1 MRLGL
6 RWQILV
12 SLVLIM
18 VATVLLVSLA
28 TVGLTG
34 RTMEAQEQ
42 RTAER
47 LARIAVTTMG
57 SALRTDIEFS
67 DEYNREN
74 LQRLCEL
81 FSGQFDGTRV
91 SVMAA
96 TEGAGLMRVVAS
108 HPAEPEE
115 LANEIEVLVARASGR
130 LLSGISTSAE
140 VRQVDVYAP
149 IRLQE
154 TTVAVLRLQYP
165 LAEVQQTVAASQQ
178 LILLYIGLDALFI
191 IVLGL
196 FISTRVIV
204 RPVQAI
210 SAATER
216 VASGD
221 LGTSI
226 ATDAANELG
235 DLARNFELMVAKLRE
250 NRDAMN
256 RQVEELAES
265 KAVLERT
272 QDELVRSEKLATVGG
287 LAAGIAHE
295 IGNPLAAVIG
305 LLEFLQDRE
314 GLDDADLDDLLGR
327 IDGEIERISGI
338 INDLLDYARV
348 GNDIQVP
355 FDVRGPLETAVQ
367 LCSHHPK
374 ARSLRVEL
382 PPAGSELVVGSENRL
397 VQVVLNLLL
406 NAGDARPDGSVTVS
420 FEQEAREGGGGVR
433 ISVEDDGPGISEAA
447 LGQIFEPFFT
457 TKGPGQGTGLG
468 LAMSQRIIEQM
479 RGEIWAENTGHGA
492 AFHVWLPSPASD
504 AEIDGPNERA

>member
-34 RTMEAQEQ
+34 RTMESQER

-57 SALRTDIEFS
+57 SSLRTDLEFS
-67 DEYNREN
+67 DAYHQEN

-91 SVMAA
+91 SVMA
-96 TEGAGLMRVVAS
+96 ESERGAPMQVVAS
-108 HPAEPEE
+108 HPAAPEDIS
-115 LANEIEVLVARASGR
+115 NEIEVLVARASGR
-130 LLSGISTSAE
+130 LLSGIGTVNG

-149 IRLQE
+149 IRQQE
-154 TTVAVLRLQYP
+154 RTVAVLRLQYP

-178 LILLYIGLDALFI
+178 LILLYMGLDAIFI

-196 FISTRVIV
+196 FISTRFIV

-226 ATDAANELG
+226 ATSASNELG
-235 DLARNFELMVAKLRE
+235 DLARNFEKMVVKLRE
-250 NRDAMN
+250 NRDALN
-256 RQVEELAES
+256 RQVSELADS
-265 KAVLERT
+265 KAALERT

-305 LLEFLQDRE
+305 LLEFVQDRE
-314 GLDDADLDDLLGR
+314 GLDDADVDDLLGR
-327 IDGEIERISGI
+327 IDREVERISSI

-348 GNDIQVP
+348 GNDVQSP
-355 FDVRGPLETAVQ
+355 FDVRGPLETAIQ

-374 ARSLRVEL
+374 TRSLTVSLESE
-382 PPAGSELVVGSENRL
+382 GSAIVVGSESRL

-406 NAGDARPDGSVTVS
+406 NAGDASPRGRVSVRFAS
-420 FEQEAREGGGGVR
+420 DFREAVMGVR
-433 ISVEDDGPGISEAA
+433 VSVVDDGPGISQAA
-447 LGQIFEPFFT
+447 IRQIFEPFFT

-479 RGEIWAENTGHGA
+479 RGEIWAENVEDGA
-492 AFHVWLPSPASD
+492 AFHVWLPSPQEDTA
-504 AEIDGPNERA
+504 